1 VEARYSMLRALKL
14 NSGLGGNAEQL
25 TTQLREAYLAKKR
38 ASMAALDSGD
48 VSDALNQYAQFASY
62 IYMFESMEASTK
74 DPKRWA
80 TIRRDAFALLDMF
93 QKELASR
100 LAVRG

>member
-1 VEARYSMLRALKL
+1 MLRALKL

-38 ASMAALDSGD
+38 SAMNLLDRGNVAEAL
-48 VSDALNQYAQFASY
+48 AEYAQFASY
-62 IYMFESMEASTK
+62 IYMFESMEASVK